1 MNLSQLRERY
11 SEDRVVNWLRTLAE
25 PVESHPPETRDVPN
39 RFRETLSRLRGEQEI
54 TFVRLAASAQL
65 QEWPS
70 SEQSG
75 LVYMPV
81 SPVRAAHLFL
91 AYVIRQV
98 RISGLFARQWPSP
111 QGLGDDAV
119 FLSLLEWLGGLRPSY
134 PADQDYWLAR
144 NRMSLFQF
152 RVSASQRTVGP
163 ILSLFMLG
171 YCVQEKSG
179 TVVSRFASRDLVRI
193 LSSGSLLA
201 TDEWARSA
209 IVAGGIELAR
219 VRASVVPEA
228 L

>member
-11 SEDRVVNWLRTLAE
+11 SEDRVLNWLRTLAE
-25 PVESHPPETRDVPN
+25 AVESHPPETRDAPN

-54 TFVRLAASAQL
+54 NFVRLAASAQL
-65 QEWPS
+65 QKWPS

-75 LVYMPV
+75 LMYMPV
-81 SPVRAAHLFL
+81 SPVRAAHLFV

-111 QGLGDDAV
+111 QGLGDAV
-119 FLSLLEWLGGLRPSY
+119 FLPLLEWLAGVRPTY
-134 PADQDYWLAR
+134 PADQNYWLAR
-144 NRMSLFQF
+144 NKMDLVPF
-152 RVSASQRTVGP
+152 RESVSQKTVGP

-179 TVVSRFASRDLVRI
+179 TVVSRYASRDLVRI
-193 LSSGSLLA
+193 LTSGSLLA
-201 TDEWARSA
+201 TEEWARSA

-219 VRASVVPEA
+219 VRSSVVPEG